1 MPLRPYQIDLENG
14 VRQAY
19 REGYRSPCI
28 VLPCGGGKSVII
40 ADIAKQTTTK
50 GNRVLFLVHRRELC
64 DQIRNTFTRWGV
76 NMRLCDIMMVQTAAR
91 RLGKIPEPKLI
102 ITDENHHCLA
112 NTYRKIYDYFS
123 ECRRVG
129 VTATPVRLNGD
140 GLGDVNDKLIIGVSA
155 KWLIANNCLAPY
167 DYYAPSIV
175 DLSGAKISR
184 GEFDTSSVEKLV
196 LKKAVFGDVVSYYRK
211 LADGK
216 QAICYCTSIRHSI
229 EMAAAF
235 CSAGIEAE
243 HIDGSTPK
251 AERDEIVRKF
261 KNGAIDILCNVD
273 LISEGFDV
281 PDCECAILLR
291 PTQSLMLYIQQAM
304 RCMRYRP
311 GKRAII
317 IDHVGNYARHGLPDD
332 DREWTLAKK
341 DKTQRAEKSE
351 PDENAVTQCPTC
363 FLTFHTRDEFGEIVR
378 VCPYCGAEIPVK
390 ERKEIEQKEAKLEK
404 IEGFCIDYSDPDSCK
419 SYNELLLYAKKHG
432 YKPGW
437 AYYQARKRGLLYDG
451 A

>member
-1 MPLRPYQIDLENG
+1 MPLRPYQTDLENG

-40 ADIAKQTTTK
+40 ADIAKQTTAK

-112 NTYRKIYDYFS
+112 NTYRKIYDYFPD
-123 ECRRVG
+123 CRRVG

-291 PTQSLMLYIQQAM
+291 PTQSLTLYIQQAM

-341 DKTQRAEKSE
+341 DRTQRAEKTE

-363 FLTFHTRDEFGEIVR
+363 FLTLHTRDEFGEIVR

>member
-1 MPLRPYQIDLENG
+1 MPLRPYQVDLENR

-19 REGYRSPCI
+19 REGCRSPCI

-40 ADIAKQTTTK
+40 ADIAKQTTAK

-64 DQIRNTFTRWGV
+64 DQIRSTFTWWGV

-91 RLGKIPEPKLI
+91 RLSKLPRPQLI

-112 NTYRKIYDYFS
+112 NTYRKIYEYFP

-140 GLGDVNDKLIIGVSA
+140 GLGDVNDRLIIGVSA
-155 KWLIANNCLAPY
+155 KWLIENHCLAPY
-167 DYYAPSIV
+167 DYYAPSLV
-175 DLSGAKISR
+175 DLSEVKMNR
-184 GEFDTSSVEKLV
+184 GEFETSSVEKLM
-196 LKKAVFGDVVSYYRK
+196 LKKAVFGNVIEYYKK
-211 LADGK
+211 LAGGR

-229 EMAAAF
+229 ETAAAF
-235 CSAGIEAE
+235 RAAGIEAE
-243 HIDGSTPK
+243 HIDGSTPR

-261 KNGAIDILCNVD
+261 KEGALDILCNVD

-291 PTQSLMLYIQQAM
+291 PTQSLTLYIQQAM

-311 GKRAII
+311 DKRAVI

-332 DREWTLAKK
+332 DREWTLDKK
-341 DKTQRAEKSE
+341 SKRKKGEKSQ
-351 PDENAVTQCPTC
+351 PVENAVTQCPEC
-363 FLTFHTRDEFGEIVR
+363 FLTFHTRDESGEV
-378 VCPYCGAEIPVK
+378 VKSCPYCGAELPVK
-390 ERKEIEQKEAKLEK
+390 ERKEIKQEEAVLEK
-404 IEGFCIDYSDPDSCK
+404 IEGFRIDYSDPDSCK
-419 SYNELLLYAKKHG
+419 SYKELLLYARKHG

-437 AYYQARKRGLLYDG
+437 AYYQAKKRGLLIDG